1 MELIRAQ
8 EAALDEVE
16 ALYAD
21 IIDHTADMARYARW
35 KKGLHPTRAAMRDYI
50 REGAMFLLMDGACIA
65 GAMAVTL
72 WQGEDYHAIPWGV
85 EAADDEVAVLHL
97 LGVRPSAQGKG
108 VGARLV
114 REALD
119 IAREQ
124 HRKALRL
131 DALESNLPARRLY
144 EALGFAYRG
153 QQRLW
158 ADNTGWTQFCYYER
172 ILWE

>member
-1 MELIRAQ
+1 
-8 EAALDEVE
+8 
-16 ALYAD
+16 
-21 IIDHTADMARYARW
+21 
-35 KKGLHPTRAAMRDYI
+35 
-50 REGAMFLLMDGACIA
+50 MFLLMDGACIA

-97 LGVRPSAQGKG
+97 LGVRPSAQGKD

-114 REALD
+114 R
-119 IAREQ
+119 
-124 HRKALRL
+124 K
-131 DALESNLPARRLY
+131 
-144 EALGFAYRG
+144 ALGFAYRG

-172 ILWE
+172 IL